1 MWKLPGTL
9 LALLAAGALILAWIL
24 GRSGVSHRRTVT
36 TGAEGML
43 GLKGRALTGIAPE
56 GRVEI
61 HGELWQARARTK
73 IAAGER
79 IRVICMDGLTLE
91 VEPVSDDALPP
102 RPVSAVAP
110 PDESDNS

>member
-9 LALLAAGALILAWIL
+9 LAMLAAGALILAWML
-24 GRSGVSHRRTVT
+24 GRSGASHRRAVT

-43 GLKGRALTGIAPE
+43 GLKGRALTGIAQE

-61 HGELWQARARTK
+61 QGELWQARARTR

-79 IRVICMDGLTLE
+79 IRVIGLDGLTLE
-91 VEPVSDDALPP
+91 VEPASDAALPP
-102 RPVSAVAP
+102 RQVSAVAP
-110 PDESDNS
+110 PEESDNS